1 MSQKKNKS
9 IPSTRDNPTTPFPK
23 GLVLQIVGEVEQGL
37 CRKEA
42 CSRYGMAYCTLGDW
56 MSRFG
61 SADYH
66 AAKRL
71 HFSIH
76 QRRSIIRAIQQ
87 KRMTKAEAHLI
98 HKVEKKTLSTWLRE
112 AKLEENELVGLNQQN
127 MTAKQINYSGIE
139 LQNEL
144 TEARLKIKAL
154 ETMIDIA
161 EQQFKISIRKKYGAK
176 Q

>member
-1 MSQKKNKS
+1 MLQKKYKS
-9 IPSTRDNPTTPFPK
+9 IPSTRDNPTIAFPK
-23 GLVLQIVGEVEQGL
+23 ALVVQIVREVEEGL

-42 CSRYGMAYCTLGDW
+42 CSRYGMAYCTLAEW

-66 AAKRL
+66 ASKRL

-76 QRRSIIRAIQQ
+76 QRRSIVRAIQQ

-98 HKVEKKTLSTWLRE
+98 HKVGKKTLSSWLRE

-127 MTAKQINYSGIE
+127 MIAKQIDYSGIE

-161 EQQFKISIRKKYGAK
+161 EQQFKISIRKKSGAK